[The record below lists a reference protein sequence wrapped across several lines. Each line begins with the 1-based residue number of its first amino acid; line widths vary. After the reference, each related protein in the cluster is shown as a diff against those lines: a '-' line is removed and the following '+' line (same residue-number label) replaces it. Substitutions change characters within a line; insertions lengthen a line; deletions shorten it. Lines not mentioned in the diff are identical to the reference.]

1 MESSGDTKCLKIIM
15 SSPHWQNKTTV
26 LDKHLGSLL
35 MNLFWYLQFC
45 FSHNQNL
52 NNVFNSCYNALVLNL
67 DTILKIPSI
76 SCKPKQPLVQHL
88 TSHIHSPSI
97 YLLFGFFF
105 FHSLSPTFKALH
117 NKPSFWPVHK
127 NLTKS
132 FLRMSE
138 VYLSDIWIYTSA
150 QALHTG
156 NSKCFAFDYRP
167 EIGDFLLKRGKSQW
181 YSIKKAFPIFHDQ
194 ILSTWLL
201 GAACPTR
208 ILAQSWHTWE
218 SVRIS
223 IISHH

>member
-26 LDKHLGSLL
+26 LDKHLRSLL

-105 FHSLSPTFKALH
+105 FFILSHPLSKLCIT
-117 NKPSFWPVHK
+117 
-127 NLTKS
+127 NLA
-132 FLRMSE
+132 
-138 VYLSDIWIYTSA
+138 SD
-150 QALHTG
+150 L
-156 NSKCFAFDYRP
+156 
-167 EIGDFLLKRGKSQW
+167 
-181 YSIKKAFPIFHDQ
+181 SIKISPSHSWGWVKYTFQIFEYIPLPKHFTPETP
-194 ILSTWLL
+194 SVLL
-201 GAACPTR
+201 LITG
-208 ILAQSWHTWE
+208 QK
-218 SVRIS
+218 
-223 IISHH
+223 